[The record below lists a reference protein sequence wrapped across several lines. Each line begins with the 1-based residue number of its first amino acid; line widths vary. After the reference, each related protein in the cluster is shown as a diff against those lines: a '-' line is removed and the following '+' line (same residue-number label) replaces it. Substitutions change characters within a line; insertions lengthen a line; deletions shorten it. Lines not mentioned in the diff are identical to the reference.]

1 LNLQFNQNN
10 SNIKAYLEN
19 LGANQQVTYQLQPN
33 PWGNTSAGHDEA
45 FANSRLRIKMNA
57 QMPMALQADGLTLQD
72 TFDIDLSQDLQ
83 KSHVSAATLIL
94 DATNAFPF
102 SCDIVLYF
110 MKDGQVWHTVI
121 ADAQLV
127 SALQGQVD
135 PSDGLLKKKNIYKL
149 LNLNIHEY
157 SFNQRQC
164 SRLFLCCRRHFVCRI
179 CPRKFFSPQSFLGWG
194 GYWSST
200 VDS

>member
-1 LNLQFNQNN
+1 
-10 SNIKAYLEN
+10 
-19 LGANQQVTYQLQPN
+19 
-33 PWGNTSAGHDEA
+33 
-45 FANSRLRIKMNA
+45 MNA

-83 KSHVSAATLIL
+83 KSHVTAATLIL

-135 PSDGLLKKKNIYKL
+135 PSDGLLKKKSKL
-149 LNLNIHEY
+149 KIVLPPALVADLQDLNQVAVSANFATTDPGTGLAVQQAVQAHA
-157 SFNQRQC
+157 
-164 SRLFLCCRRHFVCRI
+164 
-179 CPRKFFSPQSFLGWG
+179 FLGLQLQLQLQ
-194 GYWSST
+194 T
-200 VDS
+200 QIQP